1 MYPSITRKQLYTN
14 TQRSKK
20 MAKTVNPNTVCTLQL
35 TKKQNPNG
43 NKFEVIMAE
52 AIDESLASVKS
63 LNKQEIYSCLENVF
77 KIRKEE
83 VSCKIEDFAD
93 ALNQMFGIGAKLIE
107 IKIIE
112 AVHKRIPEF
121 IFTPRKGAVIFNEYV
136 ASLRTFLLQP
146 V

>member
-1 MYPSITRKQLYTN
+1 
-14 TQRSKK
+14 